1 MSGSSSGSSFTVMS
15 YNIRLGVGRHRD
27 TRKLYD
33 LAWGANLPEIINKF
47 EITDPDIF
55 GFQETASLSQSRID
69 AIALN
74 IKYPYKER

>member
-15 YNIRLGVGRHRD
+15 YNIRLGVVRHRD

>member
-1 MSGSSSGSSFTVMS
+1 MSGSSSGSSFTVMG

-27 TRKLYD
+27 KRKLYD
-33 LAWGANLPEIINKF
+33 LAWGANLLEIINKV

-55 GFQETASLSQSRID
+55 GFQEISSLSQSRID